1 MKLNR
6 LIENQYDPNSCY
18 LKCDCGCGIVE
29 FNYYIGEDREYYS
42 LDFYGYIKHSRN
54 YKYSYFE
61 FSDKDEVFK
70 FIDSLVN
77 DNVKHDLFFDREFQ
91 ENGCYLEIDKSD
103 PYISIQKKRK
113 GGFIWDI
120 CVLDNRVEEFTNLI
134 KEIIK

>member
-1 MKLNR
+1 MKSNK
-6 LIENQYDPNSCY
+6 LIESQYDSNSCY

-42 LDFYGYIKHSRN
+42 LDFYGYMRHPRN

-61 FSDKDEVFK
+61 FSDKNEVFK

-91 ENGCYLEIDKSD
+91 ENSSYLEIDKSD